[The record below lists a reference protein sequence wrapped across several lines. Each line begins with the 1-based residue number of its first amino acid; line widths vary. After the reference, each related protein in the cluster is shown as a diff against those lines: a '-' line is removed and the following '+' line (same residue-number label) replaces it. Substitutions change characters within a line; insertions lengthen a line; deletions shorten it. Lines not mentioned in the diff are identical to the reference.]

1 MTAALETPP
10 PPDPPE
16 LPDGVTRRPQWPWW
30 FALVGFLVGIFAT
43 FLLVGLVSAI
53 VVGATGAKSDSPGLI
68 VAGTILQGLAFA
80 ASALFFASRVARP
93 RAWHF
98 GLRGA
103 PFWPTIGWAAL
114 AVVTFYVL
122 TIVYG
127 LAVKPDAKQDTVKQ
141 LGGDQG
147 TLGLIIAGTM
157 VIAVAPVAEE
167 FFFRGFF
174 YRALRNRCSWA
185 LAAVI
190 DGVLFGS
197 IHYSGDGLDG
207 LLILPPLAVLGFLFC
222 LAYERTG
229 TLLAPIGMHA
239 LNNTIAFAAQ
249 ADGGWQVSV
258 VVGPLVLGGLVLAGR
273 LLPRAPRLS
282 SA

>member
-1 MTAALETPP
+1 MATAVETPP

-16 LPDGVTRRPQWPWW
+16 LPDGVMRRPEWPWW
-30 FALVGFLVGIFAT
+30 FALAGFFVGVAGTL
-43 FLLVGLVSAI
+43 LLVAI
-53 VVGATGAKSDSPGLI
+53 VGGILVAATGSKSDSPAF
-68 VAGTILQGLAFA
+68 VVVGTLFQGLAFGA
-80 ASALFFASRVARP
+80 TALFFASRVTRP
-93 RAWHF
+93 KAWHF

-103 PFWPTIGWAAL
+103 PLWSTIGWAAL
-114 AVVTFYVL
+114 AVATFYVL

-127 LAVKPDAKQDTVKQ
+127 LAVKPDAKQDTVNQ

-147 TLGLIIAGTM
+147 TLGLIVAGTM
-157 VIAVAPVAEE
+157 VIAVAPVVEE

-174 YRALRNRCSWA
+174 YRALRNRFSWA
-185 LAAVI
+185 IAAVI
-190 DGVLFGS
+190 DGLLFGS
-197 IHYSGDGLDG
+197 IHYPGNGVDG

-222 LAYERTG
+222 LVYERTG

-239 LNNTIAFAAQ
+239 VNNTIAFAAQ

-258 VVGPLVLGGLVLAGR
+258 VVGPLMLGAVVLAGR

>member
-1 MTAALETPP
+1 MATAVETPP

-16 LPDGVTRRPQWPWW
+16 LPDGVMRRPEWPWW
-30 FALVGFLVGIFAT
+30 FALAGFFVGVAGTL
-43 FLLVGLVSAI
+43 LLVAI
-53 VVGATGAKSDSPGLI
+53 VGGILVAATGSKSDSPAF
-68 VAGTILQGLAFA
+68 VVVGTLFQGLAFGA
-80 ASALFFASRVARP
+80 TALFFASRVTRP
-93 RAWHF
+93 KAWHF

-103 PFWPTIGWAAL
+103 PLWPTIGWAAL
-114 AVVTFYVL
+114 AVATFYVL

-127 LAVKPDAKQDTVKQ
+127 LAVKPDAQQDTVNQ

-147 TLGLIIAGTM
+147 TLGLIVAGTM
-157 VIAVAPVAEE
+157 VIAVAPVVEE

-174 YRALRNRCSWA
+174 YRALRNRFSWA
-185 LAAVI
+185 IAAVI
-190 DGVLFGS
+190 DGLLFGS
-197 IHYSGDGLDG
+197 IHYPGNGVDG

-222 LAYERTG
+222 LVYERTG

-239 LNNTIAFAAQ
+239 VNNTIAFAAQ

-258 VVGPLVLGGLVLAGR
+258 VVGPLMLGAVVLAGR

>member
-1 MTAALETPP
+1 MATAVETPP

-16 LPDGVTRRPQWPWW
+16 LPDGVMRRPEWPWW
-30 FALVGFLVGIFAT
+30 FALAGFFVGVAGTL
-43 FLLVGLVSAI
+43 LLVAI
-53 VVGATGAKSDSPGLI
+53 VGGVLVAATGSKSDSPAF
-68 VAGTILQGLAFA
+68 VVVGTLFQGLAFGA
-80 ASALFFASRVARP
+80 TALFFASRVTRP
-93 RAWHF
+93 KAWHF

-103 PFWPTIGWAAL
+103 PLWSTIGWAAL
-114 AVVTFYVL
+114 AVATFYVL

-127 LAVKPDAKQDTVKQ
+127 LAVKPDAKQDTVNQ

-147 TLGLIIAGTM
+147 TLGLIVAGTM
-157 VIAVAPVAEE
+157 VIAVAPVVEE

-174 YRALRNRCSWA
+174 YRALRNRFSWA
-185 LAAVI
+185 IAAVI
-190 DGVLFGS
+190 DGLLFGS
-197 IHYSGDGLDG
+197 IHYPGNGVDG

-222 LAYERTG
+222 LVYERTG

-239 LNNTIAFAAQ
+239 VNNTIAFAAQ

-258 VVGPLVLGGLVLAGR
+258 VVGPLMLGAVVLAGR